1 MLMREQENMIG
12 KYKRIKKLKQNKKQ
26 IEGNEKSNINIDGLN
41 DELISLILDGKIDKK
56 VESFNNSNFRFDESN
71 SRYKEF
77 SNSNEKQELAVVTTY
92 HEKMQ
97 DDLNIMIPFE
107 KDKLLNIN
115 RRLRVKENK
124 EGEEELLDLGFEN
137 L

>member
-1 MLMREQENMIG
+1 M
-12 KYKRIKKLKQNKKQ
+12 
-26 IEGNEKSNINIDGLN
+26 
-41 DELISLILDGKIDKK
+41 ISLILDGKIDKK